1 MDALELRSP
10 IPGDYGW
17 VIQRHG
23 ALYAEEYGFDL
34 SFEALVA
41 RIVADFAQ
49 SHDTARERVWIAVLD
64 GAPVGSVFCVDAGKG
79 TAKLRLLLVDPAAR
93 GRKLGRQLVDECIA
107 FARAAGYREL
117 TLWTQAQLVA
127 ARAIYEHA
135 GFECVERDP
144 ASIQFGVPAASETWR
159 LGL

>member
-64 GAPVGSVFCVDAGKG
+64 GAPVGSVFCVDAGTG

-127 ARAIYEHA
+127 ARAIYERA
-135 GFECVERDP
+135 GFECVEREP
-144 ASIQFGVPAASETWR
+144 ESIQFGVPAASETWR